1 MTTLE
6 RLSKILVKNYKVD
19 PARLKLDGPLA
30 ELGIDSLGMA
40 ELLFFI
46 EDEFKVQ
53 LPFDPVAL
61 PTLGDAVSYIDGLLA
76 AQQLT
81 GKPKIAGTA
90 PTAPPASPQRPA

>member
-1 MTTLE
+1 METLE
-6 RLSKILVKNYKVD
+6 RLSNILVKNYKID
-19 PARLKLDGPLA
+19 PTRLTLDGPLE

-61 PTLGDAVSYIDGLLA
+61 PTLGDAVCYIDGLLA
-76 AQQLT
+76 AQHVAET
-81 GKPKIAGTA
+81 PVIAGV
-90 PTAPPASPQRPA
+90 APPASPQRRV

>member
-19 PARLKLDGPLA
+19 PERLTLNRPLE

-61 PTLGDAVSYIDGLLA
+61 PTLGDAVRYIDGLLA
-76 AQQLT
+76 AQRVTETQT
-81 GKPKIAGTA
+81 IADG
-90 PTAPPASPQRPA
+90 APPTPPHRPA

>member
-1 MTTLE
+1 METLE
-6 RLSKILVKNYKVD
+6 RLSNILVKNYKID
-19 PARLKLDGPLA
+19 PTRLTLDGPLE

-61 PTLGDAVSYIDGLLA
+61 PTLGDAVCYIDGLLA
-76 AQQLT
+76 VQHVAET
-81 GKPKIAGTA
+81 PAIGGV
-90 PTAPPASPQRPA
+90 APPAAPHRPV

>member
-1 MTTLE
+1 MATLE
-6 RLSKILVKNYKVD
+6 RLSKILVKNYNVD
-19 PARLKLDGPLA
+19 PERLTLNEPLE

-61 PTLGDAVSYIDGLLA
+61 PTLGDAVRYIDGLLA
-76 AQQLT
+76 AQRVTEAQT
-81 GKPKIAGTA
+81 IADG
-90 PTAPPASPQRPA
+90 APPTPPHRPP

>member
-6 RLSKILVKNYKVD
+6 RLSRILVKNYKID
-19 PARLKLDGPLA
+19 PARLTPNGQLA
-30 ELGIDSLGMA
+30 ELGIDSLGML

-53 LPFDPVAL
+53 LPYDPVAL

-76 AQQLT
+76 AQHVT
-81 GKPKIAGTA
+81 ETPAAAGV
-90 PTAPPASPQRPA
+90 APPVSSHPPP

>member
-19 PARLKLDGPLA
+19 AERLTLNGPLE
-30 ELGIDSLGMA
+30 ELGIDSLGMT

-61 PTLGDAVSYIDGLLA
+61 PTLGDAVRYIDGLLA
-76 AQQLT
+76 TQRVTETQT
-81 GKPKIAGTA
+81 IVDG
-90 PTAPPASPQRPA
+90 APPISPQRPA

>member
-6 RLSKILVKNYKVD
+6 RLSMILVKNYKID
-19 PARLKLDGPLA
+19 PARLTLNEPLE

-61 PTLGDAVSYIDGLLA
+61 PTLGDAVCYIDSLLA
-76 AQQLT
+76 AQDAT
-81 GKPKIAGTA
+81 EKSTIAGVE
-90 PTAPPASPQRPA
+90 PPASPHPPA

>member
-6 RLSKILVKNYKVD
+6 RLSMILVKSYKVD
-19 PARLKLDGPLA
+19 PTRLTLDGPLEA
-30 ELGIDSLGMA
+30 LGIDSLGMA

-76 AQQLT
+76 AQHINET
-81 GKPKIAGTA
+81 PVIAGVA
-90 PTAPPASPQRPA
+90 PATPPHPPA

>member
-1 MTTLE
+1 
-6 RLSKILVKNYKVD
+6 
-19 PARLKLDGPLA
+19 
-30 ELGIDSLGMA
+30 MA

-76 AQQLT
+76 AQHATETQT
-81 GKPKIAGTA
+81 SADV
-90 PTAPPASPQRPA
+90 TAPPHRPA

>member
-19 PARLKLDGPLA
+19 AERITLDGPL
-30 ELGIDSLGMA
+30 EGLGIDSLGMA

-46 EDEFKVQ
+46 EDEFKVH

-61 PTLGDAVSYIDGLLA
+61 PTLGDAVSYIDGLLT
-76 AQQLT
+76 AQHAT
-81 GKPKIAGTA
+81 GTQTSADVTA
-90 PTAPPASPQRPA
+90 PAPPHRPA

>member
-1 MTTLE
+1 MTTVE

-19 PARLKLDGPLA
+19 PERLTLNEPLA

-46 EDEFKVQ
+46 EDEFNIK

-76 AQQLT
+76 AQHVT
-81 GKPKIAGTA
+81 ETPSSAGG
-90 PTAPPASPQRPA
+90 APPASRYRPP

>member
-1 MTTLE
+1 MTTLQ

-19 PARLKLDGPLA
+19 AERITLDGPLE

-46 EDEFKVQ
+46 EDEFKVH

-76 AQQLT
+76 AQQ
-81 GKPKIAGTA
+81 GTETQTTADVPA
-90 PTAPPASPQRPA
+90 PAPPHRPA

>member
-6 RLSKILVKNYKVD
+6 RLSMILVKNYKID
-19 PARLKLDGPLA
+19 PARLTLNEPLE

-61 PTLGDAVSYIDGLLA
+61 PTLGEAGSYIDGLLA
-76 AQQLT
+76 AQHLT
-81 GKPKIAGTA
+81 ETGAIDGVA
-90 PTAPPASPQRPA
+90 PSASPHRPA

>member
-6 RLSKILVKNYKVD
+6 RLSMILVKNYKID
-19 PARLKLDGPLA
+19 PARLTLNEPLE

-61 PTLGDAVSYIDGLLA
+61 PTLGEAVSYIEGILA
-76 AQQLT
+76 AQHVSDT
-81 GKPKIAGTA
+81 GTVADVEPSAA
-90 PTAPPASPQRPA
+90 PHRPA

>member
-6 RLSKILVKNYKVD
+6 RLSMILVKNYKVD
-19 PARLKLDGPLA
+19 PARLTLDGPLE

-76 AQQLT
+76 AQHVT
-81 GKPKIAGTA
+81 ETPAIAGV
-90 PTAPPASPQRPA
+90 APPASPHPPA

>member
-6 RLSKILVKNYKVD
+6 QLSKILVKNYKID
-19 PARLKLDGPLA
+19 PTRLTLDGPLA

-61 PTLGDAVSYIDGLLA
+61 PTLGDAICYIDSLLA
-76 AQQLT
+76 AQHAT
-81 GKPKIAGTA
+81 EKSTIAGVV
-90 PTAPPASPQRPA
+90 PPASPHPPA

>member
-19 PARLKLDGPLA
+19 PERITLDGQLE

-61 PTLGDAVSYIDGLLA
+61 PTLGAAVSYIDGLLA
-76 AQQLT
+76 AQHATETQT
-81 GKPKIAGTA
+81 SADVAA
-90 PTAPPASPQRPA
+90 PAPPYRPA